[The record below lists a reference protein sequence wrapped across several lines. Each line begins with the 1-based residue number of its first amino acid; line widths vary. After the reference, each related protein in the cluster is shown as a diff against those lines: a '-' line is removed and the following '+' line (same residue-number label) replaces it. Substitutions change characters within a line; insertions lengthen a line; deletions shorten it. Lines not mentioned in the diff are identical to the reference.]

1 MKFLIEVLKKGAIL
15 AIATAT
21 IQIFSAAPTKAQ
33 GIVPAAD
40 GTGTLVL
47 PNGKTID
54 ITGGTQAGANLFHS
68 FQEFGLSQGQI
79 ANFISQPSVQNILSR
94 VVGGNPSIINGLI
107 QLTGSNA
114 NLYIINPSGIVFGAN
129 ASLNVPAAFTASTAT
144 GIQVGNG
151 WFGINSSLAEIKTLV
166 GAPNAFAFTGSSTA
180 IPTGETKGAIANQ
193 GNLTVGNGNSI
204 TLAGGIVINTGTIEA
219 PNGKI
224 NITAT
229 PDGKY
234 VKITPEGSLLS
245 LDLPIADQQAVG
257 NSRPIE
263 GLDLSQLLTG
273 STPQVGSAAIGG
285 NLSATGI
292 DLLADRY
299 DSSQA
304 NLNAPN
310 IQQGWNVVFIDSAV
324 KDYQTLIDGTKGGS
338 RISVIAS
345 NQGIQQVTDTL
356 ASITG
361 ANSLHIVSEG
371 NAGNFWLGKDFVNSS
386 DIANYAAELQSWGKA
401 LSPSAI
407 VLLYACNLA
416 KGQDGVAFVQSIK
429 GLTGH
434 EVAASSDRTGSVA
447 SGGNWNLE
455 YQTGGSPAA
464 IAFDSKA
471 TNAYQYALAT
481 NTVTNVSDS
490 GTGSLRDAI
499 ATALNGDAIA
509 FDPNI
514 NGQIIYLTSG
524 GIIIAN
530 SLTINGN
537 GSSNTV
543 IDGSGNNRIFGIT
556 GSPTVSFNNLTLQNG
571 KTLGGGGA
579 IDMSSGSTLIINN
592 SNLSGNSANVGGA
605 IYNPV
610 NSTLIINNSTLSGN
624 SATNINSGG
633 AIYSDSGTL
642 TINNSTLSGNF
653 GLYGGAIFSN
663 GGKINISNSTLSG
676 NFAGLYGG
684 AIFSINTILNIDNS
698 TLSGNRAAV
707 AGAIVAQIGALNIS
721 NSILSG
727 NSGQSGAGAIYAIAP
742 VSISNSTLA
751 GNSTDGYGGAIYQN
765 GSTLDITNS
774 TLSGNSAGNYGGA
787 IFLFGTAS
795 IINSTL
801 SGNSA
806 LGGGAIFNAGATMT
820 INSSTISNN
829 SADSSIAQPYNTG
842 GGIFNYFG
850 TVSLANTIIAAN
862 FDTKNNSG
870 MGTLSPDVYGT
881 FIDNGNNFI
890 GDTTGSKG
898 FTTSTF
904 LGNASNRLDP
914 QLLPLG
920 NYGGSTQTQLP
931 KPTSPVI
938 NAGNN
943 VTATTDQRGYS
954 RIVGGTVDIGAVE
967 VQGYTISP
975 VNGNKGFQL
984 TENNSNTPIPNIPI
998 TVTVTSSSG
1007 ATTSY
1012 TTTTDASGIASLQ
1025 SLPTGLGTF
1034 TISGA
1039 IASKAPVTSNP
1050 ITITNAFLSTNT
1062 YKAPWQDAADK
1073 KVDGH
1078 HTDCSQNSSG
1088 ILDQKCLTTISK

>member
-107 QLTGSNA
+107 QVTGGNA

-166 GAPNAFAFTGSSTA
+166 GTPNAFAFTGSSTA
-180 IPTGETKGAIANQ
+180 IPTGETKGAIVNQ

-273 STPQVGSAAIGG
+273 SANTPTQAGSAVISGS
-285 NLSATGI
+285 LSSTGI

-416 KGQDGVAFVQSIK
+416 KGQEGAAFVQSIK

-499 ATALNGDAIA
+499 AIALNGDAIA
-509 FDPNI
+509 FDPAI

-524 GIIIAN
+524 ALIFAN
-530 SLTINGN
+530 SLAINGN
-537 GSSNTV
+537 GKTNTV
-543 IDGSGNNRIFGIT
+543 IDGSLNGNNGIFYIT
-556 GSPTVSFNNLTLQNG
+556 GSPTVSFNDLTIQNG
-571 KTLGGGGA
+571 NSLASGA
-579 IDMSSGSTLIINN
+579 IVNYNNGTINISN
-592 SNLSGNSANVGGA
+592 SNLSGNYGGIYGGAIYSGGGTVNISNSNLSGNNASLGGAIYSVNTILNITNSTLSGNAANVGGA
-605 IYNPV
+605 IV
-610 NSTLIINNSTLSGN
+610 
-624 SATNINSGG
+624 AQGG
-633 AIYSDSGTL
+633 A
-642 TINNSTLSGNF
+642 
-653 GLYGGAIFSN
+653 
-663 GGKINISNSTLSG
+663 INISNSTLSG
-676 NFAGLYGG
+676 NY
-684 AIFSINTILNIDNS
+684 
-698 TLSGNRAAV
+698 
-707 AGAIVAQIGALNIS
+707 
-721 NSILSG
+721 
-727 NSGQSGAGAIYAIAP
+727 GQSGAGAIYAFAP
-742 VSISNSTLA
+742 ISISNSTLA
-751 GNSTDGYGGAIYQN
+751 GNSTDGYGGAIYN
-765 GSTLDITNS
+765 NSSTLDITNS
-774 TLSGNSAGNYGGA
+774 TLSGNSAGFYGGA
-787 IFLFGTAS
+787 IFMYGTAS

-806 LGGGAIFNAGATMT
+806 VFGGGAIFNVGSTLT
-820 INSSTISNN
+820 VNSSTISNN
-829 SADSSIAQPYNTG
+829 SANSSTAQPYNTG
-842 GGIFNYFG
+842 GGILNYFG

-870 MGTLSPDVYGT
+870 TGTLSPDVWGA
-881 FIDNGNNFI
+881 FVDNGNNLI
-890 GDTTGSKG
+890 GDTTGSTG
-898 FTTSTF
+898 FTTSTL

-943 VTATTDQRGYS
+943 VTATADQRGYS
-954 RIVGGTVDIGAVE
+954 RIVGGVVDIGAVE

-1007 ATTSY
+1007 ETTSY

-1025 SLPTGLGTF
+1025 SLPTSLGTF

>member
-1 MKFLIEVLKKGAIL
+1 MKFLIEALKRGVII
-15 AIATAT
+15 AIAVVT
-21 IQIFSAAPTKAQ
+21 IQIASKASAKAE

-54 ITGGTQAGANLFHS
+54 ITGGTQAGANLFQS

-107 QLTGSNA
+107 QVTGSNA

-151 WFGINSSLAEIKTLV
+151 WFGINSSLAEIKTLI
-166 GAPNAFAFTGSSTA
+166 GTPNAFAFTASSTA
-180 IPTGETKGAIANQ
+180 IPTGETKGAIVNQ

-234 VKITPEGSLLS
+234 VKISPEGSLLS

-273 STPQVGSAAIGG
+273 SAISAPTQAGSAVISG
-285 NLSATGI
+285 NLSAKGV

-310 IQQGWNVVFIDSAV
+310 IQQGWNAVFIDSAV

-345 NQGIQQVTDTL
+345 SQGIQQVTDTL

-371 NAGNFWLGKDFVNSS
+371 NAGNFWLGKDFVSSS

-416 KGQDGVAFVQSIK
+416 KGQDGAAFVQSIK

-447 SGGNWNLE
+447 SGGNWTLE

-471 TNAYQYALAT
+471 TKAYQYALAT

-499 ATALNGDAIA
+499 TTALNGDTIA
-509 FDPNI
+509 FAPSI

-524 GIIIAN
+524 GLNIAN
-530 SLTINGN
+530 SLAINGN
-537 GSSNTV
+537 GKTNTV
-543 IDGSGNNRIFGIT
+543 IDGSLNGNTGIFYIT
-556 GSPTVSFNNLTLQNG
+556 GSPTVSFNDLTIQNG
-571 KTLGGGGA
+571 NYGGGA
-579 IDMSSGSTLIINN
+579 AIFNNSSGTINISN
-592 SNLSGNSANVGGA
+592 SNLSGNFS
-605 IYNPV
+605 
-610 NSTLIINNSTLSGN
+610 SG
-624 SATNINSGG
+624 GG
-633 AIYSDSGTL
+633 AIYSNGGTVN
-642 TINNSTLSGNF
+642 ISNSNLSGNTASF
-653 GLYGGAIFSN
+653 GGAIFGINTILNIDNSILSGN
-663 GGKINISNSTLSG
+663 TASVGGAIVAQGGALNISNSTLSG
-676 NFAGLYGG
+676 NY
-684 AIFSINTILNIDNS
+684 
-698 TLSGNRAAV
+698 
-707 AGAIVAQIGALNIS
+707 
-721 NSILSG
+721 
-727 NSGQSGAGAIYAIAP
+727 GQSGGGAIYAIAP
-742 VSISNSTLA
+742 ISISNSTLS
-751 GNSTDGYGGAIYQN
+751 GNSTDAYGGAIYQN

-774 TLSGNSAGNYGGA
+774 TLSGNSAGFYGGA
-787 IFLFGTAS
+787 IFNYGITLS
-795 IINSTL
+795 ISNSTL

-806 LGGGAIFNAGATMT
+806 VGGGAIFNAYGAVTV
-820 INSSTISNN
+820 NSSTISNN
-829 SADSSIAQPYNTG
+829 SADSSSTAIPYNTG
-842 GGIFNYFG
+842 GGIFNFFG

-870 MGTLSPDVYGT
+870 TGTLSPDVWGA
-881 FIDNGNNFI
+881 FVDNGNNLI
-890 GDTTGSKG
+890 GDTTGSTG
-898 FTTSTF
+898 FTTSTL
-904 LGNASNRLDP
+904 LGNATNRLDP

-920 NYGGSTQTQLP
+920 NYGGRTQTHLP

-943 VTATTDQRGYS
+943 TASATDQRGYS
-954 RIVGGTVDIGAVE
+954 RIVGGVVDIGAVE

-975 VNGNKGFQL
+975 VNDNKGFQL

-1012 TTTTDASGIASLQ
+1012 TTSTNASGIASLQ

-1050 ITITNAFLSTNT
+1050 ITITNASASNNTFLPTNT
-1062 YKAPWQDAADK
+1062 YKSPRQDAADK
-1073 KVDGH
+1073 EVDGH

-1088 ILDQKCLTTISK
+1088 TLDQKCLTTISK

>member
-1 MKFLIEVLKKGAIL
+1 MKFLIEVLKRGAIL

-21 IQIFSAAPTKAQ
+21 VQIFSAAPTKAQ

-107 QLTGSNA
+107 QVTGSNA

-166 GAPNAFAFTGSSTA
+166 GTPNAFAFTGSSTP
-180 IPTGETKGAIANQ
+180 IPTGETKGAIVNQ

-245 LDLPIADQQAVG
+245 LDLPIADQQTVG

-273 STPQVGSAAIGG
+273 SAINAPTQAGSAAISG
-285 NLSATGI
+285 NLSAKGI

-345 NQGIQQVTDTL
+345 SQGIQQVTDTL

-416 KGQDGVAFVQSIK
+416 KGQDGAAFVQSIK

-434 EVAASSDRTGSVA
+434 EVAASSDRTGSAA

-471 TNAYQYALAT
+471 TNVYQYALAT

-509 FDPNI
+509 FAPNI

-524 GIIIAN
+524 GLNIAN
-530 SLTINGN
+530 SLAINGN
-537 GSSNTV
+537 GKTNTV
-543 IDGSGNNRIFGIT
+543 IDGSLNGNNGIFSIT
-556 GSPTVSFNNLTLQNG
+556 GSPTVSFNDLTIQNG
-571 KTLGGGGA
+571 KSNGGAAIFSNGGTINISNSYLNGNFAQNGGA
-579 IDMSSGSTLIINN
+579 ILSNGGTVNISN
-592 SNLSGNSANVGGA
+592 SNLSGNNATLGGA
-605 IYNPV
+605 IYSV
-610 NSTLIINNSTLSGN
+610 NTILNITNSTLSGN
-624 SATNINSGG
+624 NADVGG
-633 AIYSDSGTL
+633 AIVAQ
-642 TINNSTLSGNF
+642 
-653 GLYGGAIFSN
+653 GGAL
-663 GGKINISNSTLSG
+663 NISNSTLSG
-676 NFAGLYGG
+676 NY
-684 AIFSINTILNIDNS
+684 
-698 TLSGNRAAV
+698 
-707 AGAIVAQIGALNIS
+707 
-721 NSILSG
+721 
-727 NSGQSGAGAIYAIAP
+727 GQSGAGAIYVFAP
-742 VSISNSTLA
+742 TSISNSTLA
-751 GNSTDGYGGAIYQN
+751 GNSTGGYGGAIYNN

-774 TLSGNSAGNYGGA
+774 TLSGNSAGFYGGA
-787 IFLFGTAS
+787 IFMYGTAS

-806 LGGGAIFNAGATMT
+806 VFGGGAIFNVGGTLT
-820 INSSTISNN
+820 VNSSTISNN
-829 SADSSIAQPYNTG
+829 SANSSTAQLYNTG
-842 GGIFNYFG
+842 GGILNYFG
-850 TVSLANTIIAAN
+850 TVSLANTIVAAN

-870 MGTLSPDVYGT
+870 TGTLSPDVWGA
-881 FIDNGNNFI
+881 FVDNGNNLI
-890 GDTTGSKG
+890 GDTTGSTG
-898 FTTSTF
+898 FTTSTL

-914 QLLPLG
+914 QLLPLS

-967 VQGYTISP
+967 IQGYTISP
-975 VNGNKGFQL
+975 VNGNNGFQL

-1007 ATTSY
+1007 ETTSY

-1025 SLPTGLGTF
+1025 SLPTSLGTF

-1062 YKAPWQDAADK
+1062 YKAPRQDAADK